1 MTDPVLSS
9 FAGRNPPNPVLAVTS
24 GRLELEFDPFSLFVL
39 DTFLSVLLVMSGID
53 LLARKFVSKL
63 FLISVLAVEREEEGE
78 GLKLK
83 QGTAPLILE

>member
-63 FLISVLAVEREEEGE
+63 FLISVLADEREEGE